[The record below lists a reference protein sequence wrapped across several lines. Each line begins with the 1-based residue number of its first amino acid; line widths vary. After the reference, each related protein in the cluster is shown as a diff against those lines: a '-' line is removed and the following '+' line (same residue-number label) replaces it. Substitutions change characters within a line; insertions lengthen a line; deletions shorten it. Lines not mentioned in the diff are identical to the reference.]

1 MEKTKTDAETETA
14 RDRDRHRD
22 MASTDTKDSLCG
34 FVKMSLTLL
43 HNSKFSKL
51 VFARNVDRRQHP

>member
-22 MASTDTKDSLCG
+22 MAKTNTKHSLRG

-43 HNSKFSKL
+43 T
-51 VFARNVDRRQHP
+51 RNFRSLETCLCKKC